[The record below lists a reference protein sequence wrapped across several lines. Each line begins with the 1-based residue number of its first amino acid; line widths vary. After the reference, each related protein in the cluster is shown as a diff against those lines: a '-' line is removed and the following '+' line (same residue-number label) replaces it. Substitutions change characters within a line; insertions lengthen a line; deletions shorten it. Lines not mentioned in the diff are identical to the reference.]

1 MFLIRDDTISELHQI
16 IGQQQQ
22 MMESQKDMTS
32 ALIGEIRELRRVGL
46 NASLSNRWLIFN
58 IGDCR
63 HSWYSN
69 SYR

>member
-46 NASLSNRWLIFN
+46 
-58 IGDCR
+58 
-63 HSWYSN
+63 
-69 SYR
+69 